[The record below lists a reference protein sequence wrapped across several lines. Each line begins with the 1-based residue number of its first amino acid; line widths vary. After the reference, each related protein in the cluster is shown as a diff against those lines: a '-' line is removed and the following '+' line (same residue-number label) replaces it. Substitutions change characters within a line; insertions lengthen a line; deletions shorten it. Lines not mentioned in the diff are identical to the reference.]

1 MESIEKA
8 IIEKIEEMR
17 EEIIYFHKQIV
28 QIPSENPPGKYKQIA
43 QFVQNK
49 FEELGLKTF
58 VKRNNVVGKY
68 QNLTGPSLLLYGHMD
83 TVPAYKG
90 WTEDPFGGHIIDGKI
105 YGRGACDDKA
115 CVTAEIF
122 ATKALFELGIK
133 FEGSLTLI
141 SAIDEETG
149 GFNGVRYLLDKG
161 HINGD
166 ACLLGD
172 GRGGF
177 PAAYTGGFLL
187 VTFLIKGKKAHA
199 LSFPDIPIYR
209 NEYSGVNAIQKMISV
224 MNFLTQL
231 QAEFLNTETKYPNF
245 PGHPSKVSTV
255 NIAKIIGGD
264 KLSAVPDKCLLYCI
278 INTIPE
284 QDVESIKTR
293 IIEFIEAAKKE
304 DPDLNINI
312 QFTMSFEPFTSDIN
326 SKFAKSIKNAIKI
339 VYNKDREFK
348 LFQSANDGHWF
359 HEKGIETI
367 LMGTGTHENNVH
379 AEDEFVSI
387 SDLIDTTKI
396 FALTAFN
403 YLRSN
408 AIL

>member
-17 EEIIYFHKQIV
+17 DEIINFHKQII

-122 ATKALFELGIK
+122 ATKALLELGIK

-161 HINGD
+161 LINGD

-177 PAAYTGGFLL
+177 PAAFTGGFIM
-187 VTFLIKGKKAHA
+187 VTFMITGKKAHA
-199 LSFPDIPIYR
+199 LSFPDIPKYR
-209 NEYSGVNAIQKMISV
+209 NEFSGVNAIQKMV
-224 MNFLTQL
+224 NVLNFLMQL
-231 QAEFLNTETKYPNF
+231 QAEFLNKETKYPNF

-284 QDVESIKTR
+284 QDVESIKQN
-293 IIEFIEAAKKE
+293 ILEFVEKSRLS
-304 DPDLNINI
+304 DPDLDINVNFSI
-312 QFTMSFEPFTSDIN
+312 SFEPFVSNTN
-326 SKFAKSIKNAIKI
+326 SKFAKAIKNAIQI
-339 VYNKDREFK
+339 VYNEDREFK

-367 LMGTGTHENNVH
+367 LMGTGSHKNNVH

-387 SDLIDTTKI
+387 DDLIDTTKI
-396 FALTAFN
+396 FALTSFN
-403 YLRSN
+403 YLRSED
-408 AIL
+408 

>member
-8 IIEKIEEMR
+8 IIEKIDEMR
-17 EEIIYFHKQIV
+17 EEIINFHKQII

-43 QFVQNK
+43 EFIKNK

-58 VKRNNVVGKY
+58 VKRNNVVGTY

-105 YGRGACDDKA
+105 FGRGACDDKA

-122 ATKALFELGIK
+122 ATKALLELGIK
-133 FEGSLTLI
+133 FEGTLTLI

-177 PAAYTGGFLL
+177 PAAFTGGFIM
-187 VTFLIKGKKAHA
+187 VTFMIKGKKAHA
-199 LSFPDIPIYR
+199 LSFPDIPKYR
-209 NEYSGVNAIQKMISV
+209 NEFSGVNAIQKMV
-224 MNFLTQL
+224 NVLNFLMQL
-231 QAEFLNTETKYPNF
+231 QAEFLNKETKYPNF

-284 QDVESIKTR
+284 QDVESIKQN
-293 IIEFIEAAKKE
+293 IIEFVEKSRLS
-304 DPDLNINI
+304 DLDLDINVNFSI
-312 QFTMSFEPFTSDIN
+312 SFEPFISNTN
-326 SKFAKSIKNAIKI
+326 SKFAKAIKNAINI
-339 VYNKDREFK
+339 VYNEDREFK

-367 LMGTGTHENNVH
+367 LMGTGSHENNVH

-387 SDLIDTTKI
+387 DDLIDTTKI
-396 FALTAFN
+396 FALTTFN
-403 YLRSN
+403 YLRSKD
-408 AIL
+408 

>member
-1 MESIEKA
+1 MDELEKKILNKIDSI
-8 IIEKIEEMR
+8 R
-17 EEIIYFHKQIV
+17 NEIISFHKKIV
-28 QIPSENPPGKYKQIA
+28 QIPSENPPGKYKPIA

-49 FEELGLKTF
+49 FEELGLITF

-90 WTEDPFGGHIIDGKI
+90 WTEDPFGGQVIDGKI

-122 ATKALFELGIK
+122 ATKALLELGIK
-133 FEGSLTLI
+133 LEGSLTLI

-149 GFNGVRYLLDKG
+149 GFNGVRFLLDKE

-177 PAAYTGGFLL
+177 PAAFTGGFLL
-187 VTFLIKGKKAHA
+187 VTFIIKGKKAHA

-209 NEYSGVNAIQKMISV
+209 NESSGVNAIQKMIGV

-231 QAEFLNTETKYPNF
+231 QAEFLNKETKYPNF

-278 INTIPE
+278 VNTIPE
-284 QDVESIKTR
+284 QDVESIKQN
-293 IIEFIEAAKKE
+293 ILEFIEKSMLS
-304 DPDLNINI
+304 DPDLDINVNFSI
-312 QFTMSFEPFTSDIN
+312 SFEPFVSNTN
-326 SKFAKSIKNAIKI
+326 SKFAKAIKNAIKI
-339 VYNKDREFK
+339 IYNEDREFK

-367 LMGTGTHENNVH
+367 IMGAGSHHNNVH

-387 SDLIDTTKI
+387 DDLIDTTKI
-396 FALTAFN
+396 FAITAFN
-403 YLRSN
+403 YLRSKD
-408 AIL
+408 

>member
-17 EEIIYFHKQIV
+17 EEIIYFHKQII

-58 VKRNNVVGKY
+58 IRRNNVVGKY
-68 QNLTGPSLLLYGHMD
+68 QNLMGPSLLLYGHMD

-90 WTEDPFGGHIIDGKI
+90 WTEDPFGGHIIDGKM

-122 ATKALFELGIK
+122 ATKALLELGIK

-177 PAAYTGGFLL
+177 PAAFTGGFIM
-187 VTFLIKGKKAHA
+187 VTSMITGKKAHA
-199 LSFPDIPIYR
+199 LSFPDIPKYR
-209 NEYSGVNAIQKMISV
+209 NEFSGVNAIQKMV
-224 MNFLTQL
+224 NVLNFLMQL
-231 QAEFLNTETKYPNF
+231 QAEFLNKETKYPNF

-264 KLSAVPDKCLLYCI
+264 KLSTVPDKCLLYCI

-284 QDVESIKTR
+284 QDVESIKQN
-293 IIEFIEAAKKE
+293 ILEFVEKSRLS
-304 DPDLNINI
+304 DPELDINVNFSI
-312 QFTMSFEPFTSDIN
+312 SFEPFVSNTN
-326 SKFAKSIKNAIKI
+326 SKFAKAIKNAIKI
-339 VYNKDREFK
+339 VYNEDREFK

-367 LMGTGTHENNVH
+367 IMGTGSHENNVH

-387 SDLIDTTKI
+387 NDLIDTTKI

-403 YLRSN
+403 YLRSKD
-408 AIL
+408 

>member
-1 MESIEKA
+1 MESIKKA

-17 EEIIYFHKQIV
+17 EEIIYFHKEIV

-105 YGRGACDDKA
+105 FGRGACDDKA

-122 ATKALFELGIK
+122 ATKALLELGIK

-177 PAAYTGGFLL
+177 PAAFTGGFIM
-187 VTFLIKGKKAHA
+187 VTFMITGKKAHA
-199 LSFPDIPIYR
+199 LSFPDIPKYR
-209 NEYSGVNAIQKMISV
+209 NEFSGVNAIQKMV
-224 MNFLTQL
+224 NVLNFLMQL
-231 QAEFLNTETKYPNF
+231 QAEFLNKETKYPNF

-284 QDVESIKTR
+284 QDVESIKQN
-293 IIEFIEAAKKE
+293 ILEFVEKSRLS
-304 DPDLNINI
+304 DPELDINVNFSI
-312 QFTMSFEPFTSDIN
+312 SFEPFVSNTN
-326 SKFAKSIKNAIKI
+326 SKFAKAIKNAIKI
-339 VYNKDREFK
+339 VYNEDREFK

-367 LMGTGTHENNVH
+367 IMGTGSHENNVH

-387 SDLIDTTKI
+387 DDLIDTTKI

-403 YLRSN
+403 YLRSKD
-408 AIL
+408 

>member
-17 EEIIYFHKQIV
+17 EDIIYFHKQII

-122 ATKALFELGIK
+122 ATKALLELGIK

-166 ACLLGD
+166 ACLIGD

-187 VTFLIKGKKAHA
+187 VTFMITGKKAHA
-199 LSFPDIPIYR
+199 LSFPDIPKYR
-209 NEYSGVNAIQKMISV
+209 NEFSGVNAIQKMVNIL
-224 MNFLTQL
+224 NFLMQL
-231 QAEFLNTETKYPNF
+231 QAEFLNKETKYPNF

-284 QDVESIKTR
+284 QDVESIKQN
-293 IIEFIEAAKKE
+293 ILEFVEKSRLS
-304 DPDLNINI
+304 DPDLDIKVNFSI
-312 QFTMSFEPFTSDIN
+312 SFEPFVSNTN
-326 SKFAKSIKNAIKI
+326 SKFAKAIKNAIKI
-339 VYNKDREFK
+339 VYDEEREFK

-367 LMGTGTHENNVH
+367 IMGTGSYENKVH

-387 SDLIDTTKI
+387 NDLIDTTKI

-403 YLRSN
+403 YLRTKD
-408 AIL
+408 

>member
-1 MESIEKA
+1 MESLEKA

-17 EEIIYFHKQIV
+17 EQILDFHKQII

-43 QFVQNK
+43 QFVHNK

-68 QNLTGPSLLLYGHMD
+68 QKLTGPSLLLYGHMD

-105 YGRGACDDKA
+105 FGRGACDDKA

-122 ATKALFELGIK
+122 ATKALLELGIK

-177 PAAYTGGFLL
+177 PAAFTGGFIM
-187 VTFLIKGKKAHA
+187 VTFMITGKKAHA
-199 LSFPDIPIYR
+199 LSFPDIPKYR
-209 NEYSGVNAIQKMISV
+209 NEFSGVNAIQKMV
-224 MNFLTQL
+224 NVLNFLMQL
-231 QAEFLNTETKYPNF
+231 QAEFLNKETKYPNF

-284 QDVESIKTR
+284 QDVESIKQN
-293 IIEFIEAAKKE
+293 ILEFVEKSRLS
-304 DPDLNINI
+304 DPELDINVNFSI
-312 QFTMSFEPFTSDIN
+312 SFEPFVSNTN
-326 SKFAKSIKNAIKI
+326 SKFAKAIKNAIKI
-339 VYNKDREFK
+339 VYNEEREFK

-367 LMGTGTHENNVH
+367 IMGTGSHKNNVH

-387 SDLIDTTKI
+387 DDLIDTTKI

-403 YLRSN
+403 YLRSKD
-408 AIL
+408 

>member
-1 MESIEKA
+1 MESIGKA

-17 EEIIYFHKQIV
+17 EEIIYFHKEII

-105 YGRGACDDKA
+105 FGRGACDDKA

-122 ATKALFELGIK
+122 ATKALLELGIK
-133 FEGSLTLI
+133 FEGNLTLI

-161 HINGD
+161 YINGD

-172 GRGGF
+172 GRGRF
-177 PAAYTGGFLL
+177 PAAFTGGFIM
-187 VTFLIKGKKAHA
+187 VTFMITGKKAHA
-199 LSFPDIPIYR
+199 LSFPDIPKYR
-209 NEYSGVNAIQKMISV
+209 NEFSGVNAIQKMV
-224 MNFLTQL
+224 NVLNFLMQL
-231 QAEFLNTETKYPNF
+231 QAEFLNKETKYPNF

-284 QDVESIKTR
+284 QDVESVKQNIL
-293 IIEFIEAAKKE
+293 EFVEKSRLS
-304 DPDLNINI
+304 DPNLDINVNFSI
-312 QFTMSFEPFTSDIN
+312 SFEPFVSNTN
-326 SKFAKSIKNAIKI
+326 SKFAKAIKNAIKI
-339 VYNKDREFK
+339 VYNEDREFK

-387 SDLIDTTKI
+387 DDLIDTTKI

-403 YLRSN
+403 YLRSKD
-408 AIL
+408 

>member
-8 IIEKIEEMR
+8 IIGKIEEMR
-17 EEIIYFHKQIV
+17 EEIINFHKQII

-83 TVPAYKG
+83 TVPVYKG

-122 ATKALFELGIK
+122 ATKALLELSIK

-149 GFNGVRYLLDKG
+149 GFNGVRYLLDKEY
-161 HINGD
+161 INGD

-187 VTFLIKGKKAHA
+187 VTFIIKGKRAHA

-209 NEYSGVNAIQKMISV
+209 NEYSGVNAIQKMIGV

-255 NIAKIIGGD
+255 NIAKIEGGD

-284 QDVESIKTR
+284 QDVESIKQN
-293 IIEFIEAAKKE
+293 ILEFVEKSRLS
-304 DPDLNINI
+304 DPELDIKVNFSI
-312 QFTMSFEPFTSDIN
+312 SFEPFVSNTN
-326 SKFAKSIKNAIKI
+326 SKFAKAIKNAIKI
-339 VYNKDREFK
+339 VYNEDREFK

-367 LMGTGTHENNVH
+367 IMGTGSHENKVH

-387 SDLIDTTKI
+387 DDLIDTTKI

-403 YLRSN
+403 YLRN
-408 AIL
+408 KD

>member
-1 MESIEKA
+1 VSIKMESIEKA

-17 EEIIYFHKQIV
+17 EDIIYFHKQII

-122 ATKALFELGIK
+122 ATKALLELGIK

-177 PAAYTGGFLL
+177 PAAFTGGFIM
-187 VTFLIKGKKAHA
+187 VTFMITGKKAHA
-199 LSFPDIPIYR
+199 LSFPDIPKYR
-209 NEYSGVNAIQKMISV
+209 NEFSGVNAIQKMVNIL
-224 MNFLTQL
+224 NFLMQL
-231 QAEFLNTETKYPNF
+231 QAEFLNKETKYPNF

-284 QDVESIKTR
+284 QDVESIKQN
-293 IIEFIEAAKKE
+293 ILEFVEKSRLS
-304 DPDLNINI
+304 DPDLDINVNFSI
-312 QFTMSFEPFTSDIN
+312 SFEPFVSNTN
-326 SKFAKSIKNAIKI
+326 SKFAKAIKNAIQI
-339 VYNKDREFK
+339 VYNEDREFK

-367 LMGTGTHENNVH
+367 IMGTGSYENNVH

-387 SDLIDTTKI
+387 DDLIDTTKI
-396 FALTAFN
+396 FALTALN
-403 YLRSN
+403 YLK
-408 AIL
+408 

>member
-17 EEIIYFHKQIV
+17 EDIIYFHKQII

-122 ATKALFELGIK
+122 ATKALLELGIK

-177 PAAYTGGFLL
+177 PAAFTGGFIM
-187 VTFLIKGKKAHA
+187 VTFMITGKKAHA
-199 LSFPDIPIYR
+199 LSFPDIPKYR
-209 NEYSGVNAIQKMISV
+209 NEFSGVNAIQKMVNIL
-224 MNFLTQL
+224 NFLMQL
-231 QAEFLNTETKYPNF
+231 QAEFLNKETKYPNF

-284 QDVESIKTR
+284 QDVESIKQN
-293 IIEFIEAAKKE
+293 ILEFVEKSRLS
-304 DPDLNINI
+304 DPDLDINVNFSI
-312 QFTMSFEPFTSDIN
+312 SFEPFVSNTN
-326 SKFAKSIKNAIKI
+326 SKFAKAIKNAIQI
-339 VYNKDREFK
+339 VYNEDREFK

-367 LMGTGTHENNVH
+367 IMGTGSYENNVH

-387 SDLIDTTKI
+387 DDLIDTTKI
-396 FALTAFN
+396 FALTALN
-403 YLRSN
+403 YLK
-408 AIL
+408 

>member
-17 EEIIYFHKQIV
+17 EDIIDFHKQII
-28 QIPSENPPGKYKQIA
+28 QIPSENPPSKYKQIA
-43 QFVQNK
+43 EFVKNK

-58 VKRNNVVGKY
+58 VKRNNVVGKH

-105 YGRGACDDKA
+105 FGRGACDDKA

-122 ATKALFELGIK
+122 ATKALLELGIK

-161 HINGD
+161 HVNGD

-177 PAAYTGGFLL
+177 PAAFTGGFIM
-187 VTFLIKGKKAHA
+187 VTFMITGKKAHA
-199 LSFPDIPIYR
+199 LSFPDIPKYR
-209 NEYSGVNAIQKMISV
+209 NEFSGVNAIQKMV
-224 MNFLTQL
+224 NVLNFLMQL
-231 QAEFLNTETKYPNF
+231 QADFLNKETKYPNF

-284 QDVESIKTR
+284 QDVESIKQN
-293 IIEFIEAAKKE
+293 ILEFVEKSRLS
-304 DPDLNINI
+304 DPDLNINVNFSI
-312 QFTMSFEPFTSDIN
+312 SFEPFVSNTN
-326 SKFAKSIKNAIKI
+326 SKFAKAIKNAIKF
-339 VYNKDREFK
+339 VYNEDREFK

-367 LMGTGTHENNVH
+367 IMGTGTHENNVH

-387 SDLIDTTKI
+387 DDLIDTTKI

-403 YLRSN
+403 YLRSKD
-408 AIL
+408 

>member
-17 EEIIYFHKQIV
+17 EDIIYFHKQII

-122 ATKALFELGIK
+122 ATKALLELGIK

-177 PAAYTGGFLL
+177 PAAFTGGFIM
-187 VTFLIKGKKAHA
+187 VTFMITGKKAHA
-199 LSFPDIPIYR
+199 LSFPDIPKYR
-209 NEYSGVNAIQKMISV
+209 NEFSGVNAIQKMVNIL
-224 MNFLTQL
+224 NFLMQL
-231 QAEFLNTETKYPNF
+231 QAEFLNKETKYPNF

-284 QDVESIKTR
+284 QDVESIKQN
-293 IIEFIEAAKKE
+293 ILEFVEKSRLS
-304 DPDLNINI
+304 DPDLDINVNFSI
-312 QFTMSFEPFTSDIN
+312 SFEPFVSNTN
-326 SKFAKSIKNAIKI
+326 SKFAKAIKNAIKI
-339 VYNKDREFK
+339 VYNEDREFK

-367 LMGTGTHENNVH
+367 IMGTGSYENNVH

-387 SDLIDTTKI
+387 DDLIDTTKI
-396 FALTAFN
+396 FALTALN
-403 YLRSN
+403 YLK
-408 AIL
+408 

>member
-17 EEIIYFHKQIV
+17 EDIIYFHKQII

-122 ATKALFELGIK
+122 ATKALLELGIK

-209 NEYSGVNAIQKMISV
+209 NEFSGVNAIQKMVNIL
-224 MNFLTQL
+224 NFLMQL
-231 QAEFLNTETKYPNF
+231 QAEFLNKETKYSNF

-284 QDVESIKTR
+284 QDVESIKQN
-293 IIEFIEAAKKE
+293 ILEFVEKSRLS
-304 DPDLNINI
+304 DPDLDIKVNFSI
-312 QFTMSFEPFTSDIN
+312 SFEPFVSNTN
-326 SKFAKSIKNAIKI
+326 SKFAKAIKNAIKI
-339 VYNKDREFK
+339 VYDEEREFK

-367 LMGTGTHENNVH
+367 IMGTGSYENNVH

-387 SDLIDTTKI
+387 NDLIDTTKI

-403 YLRSN
+403 YLRTKD
-408 AIL
+408 

>member
-17 EEIIYFHKQIV
+17 EDIIDFHKQII
-28 QIPSENPPGKYKQIA
+28 QIPSENPPSKYKQIA
-43 QFVQNK
+43 EFVKNK

-58 VKRNNVVGKY
+58 VKRNNVVGKH

-105 YGRGACDDKA
+105 FGRGACDDKA

-122 ATKALFELGIK
+122 ATKALLELGIK

-161 HINGD
+161 HVNGD
-166 ACLLGD
+166 TCLLGD

-177 PAAYTGGFLL
+177 PAAFTGGFIM
-187 VTFLIKGKKAHA
+187 VTFMITGKKAHA
-199 LSFPDIPIYR
+199 LSFPDIPKYR
-209 NEYSGVNAIQKMISV
+209 NEFSGVNAIQKMV
-224 MNFLTQL
+224 NVLNFLMQL
-231 QAEFLNTETKYPNF
+231 QADFLNKETKYPNF

-284 QDVESIKTR
+284 QDVESIKQN
-293 IIEFIEAAKKE
+293 ILEFVEKSRLS
-304 DPDLNINI
+304 DPDLNINVNFSI
-312 QFTMSFEPFTSDIN
+312 SFEPFVSNTN
-326 SKFAKSIKNAIKI
+326 SKFAKAIKNAIKF
-339 VYNKDREFK
+339 VYNEDREFK

-367 LMGTGTHENNVH
+367 IMGTGTHENNVH

-387 SDLIDTTKI
+387 DDLIDTTKI

-403 YLRSN
+403 YLRSKD
-408 AIL
+408 

>member
-17 EEIIYFHKQIV
+17 EDIIKFHKKII
-28 QIPSENPPGKYKQIA
+28 QIPSENPPGKYKPIA

-105 YGRGACDDKA
+105 FGRGACDDKA

-122 ATKALFELGIK
+122 ATKALLELGIK
-133 FEGSLTLI
+133 LEGSLTLI
-141 SAIDEETG
+141 SVIDEETG
-149 GFNGVRYLLDKG
+149 GFNGARYLLDKG

-199 LSFPDIPIYR
+199 LSFPDIPKYR
-209 NEYSGVNAIQKMISV
+209 NEFSGVNAIQKMV
-224 MNFLTQL
+224 NVLNFLMQL
-231 QAEFLNTETKYPNF
+231 QAEFLNKETKYPNF

-284 QDVESIKTR
+284 QDVESIKQN
-293 IIEFIEAAKKE
+293 ILEFVEKSRLS
-304 DPDLNINI
+304 DPELDINVNFSI
-312 QFTMSFEPFTSDIN
+312 SFEPFVSNTN
-326 SKFAKSIKNAIKI
+326 SKFAKAIKNAIKI
-339 VYNKDREFK
+339 VYNEEREFK

-367 LMGTGTHENNVH
+367 IMGTGSHKNNVH

-387 SDLIDTTKI
+387 DDLIDTTKI

-403 YLRSN
+403 YLRRKD
-408 AIL
+408 

>member
-1 MESIEKA
+1 MDELEKKILNKIDSI
-8 IIEKIEEMR
+8 R
-17 EEIIYFHKQIV
+17 NEIISFHKKIV

-58 VKRNNVVGKY
+58 VKRNNVVGRY

-90 WTEDPFGGHIIDGKI
+90 WTEDPFGGHIIDGNI

-122 ATKALFELGIK
+122 ATQALLELGIRI
-133 FEGSLTLI
+133 EGSLTLI

-187 VTFLIKGKKAHA
+187 VTFIIKGKKAHA

-209 NEYSGVNAIQKMISV
+209 NEYSGVNAIQKMIGV

-264 KLSAVPDKCLLYCI
+264 KISAVPDKCLLYCI

-284 QDVESIKTR
+284 QDVESIKQN
-293 IIEFIEAAKKE
+293 ILEFVEKSRLS
-304 DPDLNINI
+304 DPDLDINVNFSI
-312 QFTMSFEPFTSDIN
+312 SFEPFVSNTN
-326 SKFAKSIKNAIKI
+326 SKFAKAIKNAIKF
-339 VYNKDREFK
+339 VYNEDREFK

-367 LMGTGTHENNVH
+367 IMGTGSHENNVH

-387 SDLIDTTKI
+387 DDLIDTTKI

-403 YLRSN
+403 YLRSKD
-408 AIL
+408 

>member
-1 MESIEKA
+1 MKN
-8 IIEKIEEMR
+8 
-17 EEIIYFHKQIV
+17 EIISFHQKII

-90 WTEDPFGGHIIDGKI
+90 WTEDPFGGHVIDGNI

-122 ATKALFELGIK
+122 ATKALLELDIK

-166 ACLLGD
+166 VCLLGD

-177 PAAYTGGFLL
+177 PAAFTGGFIM
-187 VTFLIKGKKAHA
+187 VTFMITGKKTHA
-199 LSFPDIPIYR
+199 LSFPDIPKYR
-209 NEYSGVNAIQKMISV
+209 NEFSGVNAIQKMV
-224 MNFLTQL
+224 NVLNFLMQL
-231 QAEFLNTETKYPNF
+231 QAEFLNKETKYPNF

-264 KLSAVPDKCLLYCI
+264 KISAVPDKCLLYCI

-284 QDVESIKTR
+284 QDVESIKQN
-293 IIEFIEAAKKE
+293 ILEFVEKSMLS
-304 DPDLNINI
+304 DPDLDINVNFSI
-312 QFTMSFEPFTSDIN
+312 SFEPFVSNTN
-326 SKFAKSIKNAIKI
+326 SKFAKAIKNAIKF
-339 VYNKDREFK
+339 VYNEDREFK

-367 LMGTGTHENNVH
+367 IMGTGSHENNVH
-379 AEDEFVSI
+379 AEDEFVSR
-387 SDLIDTTKI
+387 D
-396 FALTAFN
+396 
-403 YLRSN
+403 
-408 AIL
+408 